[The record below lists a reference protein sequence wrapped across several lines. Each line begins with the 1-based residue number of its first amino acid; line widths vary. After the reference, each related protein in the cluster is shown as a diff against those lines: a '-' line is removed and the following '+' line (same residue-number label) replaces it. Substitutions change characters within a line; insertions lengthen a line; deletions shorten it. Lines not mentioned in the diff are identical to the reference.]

1 MFEYPTQAEVNRA
14 IPKSKIYSFAKTD
27 RAMRGRFVSQV
38 REIVWK
44 YKLAPETVNLAAA
57 GGVQEIQVFGVG
69 LKTGD
74 LSSAGVRSLV
84 LAIDKAIPSPVF
96 YELAFGDQVKFVA
109 TWKRPSEADSNKVV
123 VEGIFPL
130 PWQPA
135 ATSRTA
141 LPVALDLSGLYEQM
155 LRRHLWVRAEPMVPR
170 PGETLAE
177 QVQRLGEIQT
187 AEADCRKLE
196 VRMSKEQQFKRK
208 VEINSSLRQRRA
220 ELERALV
227 AGTHTPNITLA

>member
-1 MFEYPTQAEVNRA
+1 MFEYPRQAEVNRV

-57 GGVQEIQVFGVG
+57 GDVQEIQVFGIG

-74 LSSAGVRSLV
+74 VSSAGLRSLV

-96 YELAFGDQVKFVA
+96 YEFAFGEQVKFAA
-109 TWKRPSEADSNKVV
+109 TWKRPSEADAGKVV
-123 VEGIFPL
+123 VEAFFEL

-135 ATSRTA
+135 GTLRTS
-141 LPVALDLSGLYEQM
+141 LPVALDLAGLYEQM
-155 LRRHLWVRAEPMVPR
+155 LRRHLWVGERPMVSR
-170 PGETLAE
+170 PEETLAA
-177 QVQRLGEIQT
+177 QVQRLGEIRA

-196 VRMSKEQQFKRK
+196 TRMGKEQQFKRK
-208 VEINSSLRQRRA
+208 VEMNSALRQRRA
-220 ELERALV
+220 DLARLELS
-227 AGTHTPNITLA
+227 N